1 MDKLNKI
8 LSLLFILIFIF
19 LIFLKNKENFES
31 LGQLNNNTNIIYK
44 FCKKLNLFDK
54 PSENTLILRNFREE
68 QSRKNKR
75 KIKNLLNSI
84 ENLQK
89 DKIIG
94 DIQKINNYKCTS
106 NNKAKKQL
114 NIINKARQ
122 NIRNR
127 NNVLINFTN

>member
-8 LSLLFILIFIF
+8 LSLLFIFIFIF
-19 LIFLKNKENFES
+19 IMFLKNKENFES

-75 KIKNLLNSI
+75 KIKNLLNAI

-94 DIQKINNYKCTS
+94 DIQKINNYKCIS

-114 NIINKARQ
+114 NIVNKARQ